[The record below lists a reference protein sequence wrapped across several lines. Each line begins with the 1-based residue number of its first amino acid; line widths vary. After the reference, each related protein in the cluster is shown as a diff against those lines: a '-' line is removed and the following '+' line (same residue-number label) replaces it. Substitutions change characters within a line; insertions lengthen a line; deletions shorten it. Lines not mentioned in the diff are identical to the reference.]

1 MTITQSIRCSPEGG
15 FLGYGKG
22 EMMNLTEVSYKVDKI
37 VESLSFSFEKE
48 AVENVFSDN
57 EIEDKAERIKLL
69 RKCMNVI
76 GTSNI
81 SEILSTE
88 DEYNDELEIF
98 AEGSWRLLV

>member
-1 MTITQSIRCSPEGG
+1 
-15 FLGYGKG
+15 
-22 EMMNLTEVSYKVDKI
+22 MNLTEVSYKVDKI